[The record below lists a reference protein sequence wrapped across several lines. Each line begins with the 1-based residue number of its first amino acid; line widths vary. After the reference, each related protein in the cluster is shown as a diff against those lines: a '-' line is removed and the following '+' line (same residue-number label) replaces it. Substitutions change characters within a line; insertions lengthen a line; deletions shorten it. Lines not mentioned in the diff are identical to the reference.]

1 LYVGVMTV
9 VNSIREVITMPV
21 SGVTNGCQ
29 PVLGYNYGAGEY
41 ERVRQGIRFTTV
53 ATLTYSLVTWA
64 LTLAFPAALIH
75 MFNSEAELVAAGV
88 PAFRIYYA
96 AFFCMGF
103 QFVGQSV
110 FVALGRSK
118 NAVFFS
124 LLRKAFIVAPLT
136 LILPVLG
143 LGYNGV
149 FLAEPISNVI
159 GGLACLITMYV
170 PGYRPR
176 GTKTDN

>member
-1 LYVGVMTV
+1 MQIITV
-9 VNSIREVITMPV
+9 RDRLLS
-21 SGVTNGCQ
+21 
-29 PVLGYNYGAGEY
+29 
-41 ERVRQGIRFTTV
+41 
-53 ATLTYSLVTWA
+53 
-64 LTLAFPAALIH
+64 LIH
-75 MFNSEAELVAAGV
+75 IYYAVLANGAAIRDVRTGECLYREGMGEEQDVYKRQMFNSEAELVAAGV

-170 PGYRPR
+170 TVYRPL